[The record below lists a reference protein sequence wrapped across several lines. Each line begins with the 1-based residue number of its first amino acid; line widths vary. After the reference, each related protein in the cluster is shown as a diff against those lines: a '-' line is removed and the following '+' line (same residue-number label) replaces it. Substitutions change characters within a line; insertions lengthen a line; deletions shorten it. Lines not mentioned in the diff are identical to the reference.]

1 MGTTDEMSERKT
13 SDFEKSVLSGVSASE
28 LLTLLLTVLSRLCDG
43 IDSLQQQLAGVRK
56 EWMTVEEVAQA
67 TCRSA
72 FTVRRWISEGRLKA
86 TRVAGTGPKGRLLIP
101 REQLASLI
109 ADGLGA
115 AISPIMTGPSIT

>member
-1 MGTTDEMSERKT
+1 MGTTDEMSERKN
-13 SDFEKSVLSGVSASE
+13 SVVEESVNRSISWSE
-28 LLTLLLTVLSRLCDG
+28 LLTLLNRLCAM

-86 TRVAGTGPKGRLLIP
+86 TRVAGTGPKGRLLIS
-101 REQLASLI
+101 RDQLDSLI
-109 ADGLGA
+109 TDGLGA